1 MLDNQLIAAVVAIIR
16 AGLTAAGTPY
26 STAVVLQ
33 SFQPT
38 QEGVPSLPSVFLHKI
53 GDHRYGFLE
62 REDIYDEDNNVFIHK
77 ETQIYETMFQIT
89 TLVTQDPANTSAVT
103 ASDLANRVAAIMQS
117 DSTVKTLLD
126 SDVQILRVTDI
137 RNPYFTDD
145 RDRNE
150 ANPSFDF
157 TLTHK
162 QVIIT
167 STPVIES
174 VEVNFDRV

>member
-1 MLDNQLIAAVVAIIR
+1 MLDNQLIAAIVGIIR

-38 QEGVPSLPSVFLHKI
+38 QEGVPSVPSVFLHKLS
-53 GDHRYGFLE
+53 DHRYGFLG
-62 REDIYDEDNNVFIHK
+62 RQDIYDEAHEIFTHT
-77 ETQIYETMFQIT
+77 ETQVYESMFQIT
-89 TLVTQDPANTSAVT
+89 TLVTQDPANVNQMT
-103 ASDLANRVAAIMQS
+103 ASDLANRVAAILQS
-117 DSTVKTLLD
+117 DATIATLLT
-126 SDVQILRVTDI
+126 SDIQILRVTDV

-162 QVIIT
+162 QIIIS

-174 VEVNFDRV
+174 VEINFDRV